1 MHYGAYAFAVD
12 PSVPTIIVP
21 DGVSIGQRDGFSDV
35 IKYLIGTFNQNLDI
49 SFFHFLKLDLAG
61 LNLLYGCAEKK
72 KAVVTA

>member
-72 KAVVTA
+72 KAVITA

>member
-49 SFFHFLKLDLAG
+49 SFFHFF
-61 LNLLYGCAEKK
+61 
-72 KAVVTA
+72 KA